1 MVSDKSR
8 IVAIPEIEGLSVVS
22 LDSFRDERGE
32 NVELY
37 SKESFGGLMPEVKV
51 VSLSRSKKGC
61 LRGFHGDS
69 DNWKAIR
76 PNLGKIQFCALD
88 ARPESSTFE
97 KWITFDM
104 NASQN
109 DWIIMPPGV
118 VNAHYARTDCEF
130 MYLLSKN
137 YAPQESQIHVKWNK
151 YPIPWDNLA
160 PILSKRDA

>member
-1 MVSDKSR
+1 MFDEKARVIS
-8 IVAIPEIEGLSVVS
+8 IPQIQGLSVVS

-37 SKESFGGLMPEVKV
+37 SKDSFGGLMLDVKV
-51 VSLSRSKKGC
+51 VSLSRSKEKV
-61 LRGFHGDS
+61 LRGFHGDLE
-69 DNWKAIR
+69 NWKSVR
-76 PNLGKIQFCALD
+76 SNFGKIQFFALD

-97 KWITFDM
+97 KWVEFSMDS
-104 NASQN
+104 SQN
-109 DWIIMPPGV
+109 DWIVMPPGV

-137 YAPQESQIHVKWNK
+137 YAPQDKQIHVKWNK

>member
-1 MVSDKSR
+1 MFDGKAR
-8 IVAIPEIEGLSVVS
+8 IISIPQIQGLSVVS

-37 SKESFGGLMPEVKV
+37 SKDSFGGLMPEVKV
-51 VSLSRSKKGC
+51 VSMSRSKVGV

-69 DNWKAIR
+69 ENWKAIR
-76 PNLGKIQFCALD
+76 PNRGHIQFVALD
-88 ARPESSTFE
+88 ARPESGTFE
-97 KWITFDM
+97 KWAEFSMDS
-104 NASQN
+104 SQN
-109 DWIIMPPGV
+109 EWIVMPPGV

-137 YAPQESQIHVKWNK
+137 YAPQDKQIHVKWNK